1 MDNITIRP
9 FCACSVNIMQLL
21 ISFFYLTDYA
31 QYILRLVSNDTQ
43 FIAKLIPVFANAQ
56 RPHLA
61 SSIHTSIPKR
71 EEK

>member
-1 MDNITIRP
+1 
-9 FCACSVNIMQLL
+9 MQLL

-43 FIAKLIPVFANAQ
+43 FIAILYLQMPCLPPMPQ

-61 SSIHTSIPKR
+61 SSIHTSIRKR